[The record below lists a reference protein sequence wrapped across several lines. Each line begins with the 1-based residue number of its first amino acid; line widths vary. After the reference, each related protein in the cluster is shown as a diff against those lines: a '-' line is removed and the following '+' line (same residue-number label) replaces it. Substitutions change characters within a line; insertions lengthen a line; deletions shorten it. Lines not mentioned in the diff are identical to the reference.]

1 MYKHFLKR
9 NEKLLWIYMFLERRK
24 IGFAKIPLESWMW
37 HDDRVMIIC
46 RICDFS
52 SDYLIL
58 QPITGDWGR
67 EPLEQFMVANP
78 SSTRKA
84 GWEISFNLVL
94 YILFVFCKYFSPPK
108 CFHQKDI
115 QMRFLSISIT
125 FHMENLVFFCRTNL
139 LSWQYLS
146 D

>member
-67 EPLEQFMVANP
+67 EPLELFMVGNP

-84 GWEISFNLVL
+84 GWELSFNLVL
-94 YILFVFCKYFSPPK
+94 YILFVLQIFFSSKVLSSKRYSNEIPFNQHNFPYGKFC
-108 CFHQKDI
+108 
-115 QMRFLSISIT
+115 FLLQ
-125 FHMENLVFFCRTNL
+125 N
-139 LSWQYLS
+139 
-146 D
+146 